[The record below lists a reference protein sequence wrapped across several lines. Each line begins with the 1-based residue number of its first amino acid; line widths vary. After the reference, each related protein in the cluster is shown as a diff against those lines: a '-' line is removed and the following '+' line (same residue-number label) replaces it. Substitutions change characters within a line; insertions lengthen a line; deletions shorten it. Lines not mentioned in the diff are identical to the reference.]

1 LETLD
6 LKAAKRERKGNG
18 PCRVLRRGNRVPAV
32 VYGPAMEAAQSVSVD
47 RKEFADL
54 LKKAAGRQVIINL
67 AMENNGETSRKVM
80 VKELQQNSITS
91 DLIHADFYEIDMSRE
106 IIVEVAVETVG
117 TPLGVKEGGVL
128 NQVRRELAVKC
139 LPGNVPSSIEINVA
153 GLNIGDAVH
162 VLDLV
167 LPEGVEIPDSSIN
180 FTVVAVSGPEKEKAA
195 PAEGEE
201 GEGGEDGASGDEES

>member
-1 LETLD
+1 
-6 LKAAKRERKGNG
+6 
-18 PCRVLRRGNRVPAV
+18 
-32 VYGPAMEAAQSVSVD
+32 MEAAQSVSVD